1 MYCSNCGTKIENGN
15 FCPVCGQKTA
25 GNTNNTFIPEQ
36 AKPVRKKNI
45 LLPLICIIAA
55 AAVVLTAVGI
65 HIWRGSG
72 IKSAMNETTT
82 FKFFEY
88 DFSIPTVFS
97 YDEGLSNEAYAVFQ
111 TDTDASK
118 RIDFV
123 YGGSGYSAGSAE
135 PSDILDNLYDIYGI
149 ADAGVL
155 NAEECSSVAGM
166 YTICGRVLTTTDT
179 GIWNVYACIND
190 DSELFYFILMDDSD
204 DYKELFEDMIYETEK
219 SL

>member
-15 FCPVCGQKTA
+15 FCPVCGQKIA
-25 GNTNNTFIPEQ
+25 ENVNNNFIPEP
-36 AKPVRKKNI
+36 AKPARKKNI

-65 HIWRGSG
+65 HLWRSNGT
-72 IKSAMNETTT
+72 KSAMQETTP
-82 FKFFEY
+82 FEFSGY
-88 DFSIPTVFS
+88 EFSIPSVFS
-97 YDEGLSNEAYAVFQ
+97 YDEGLSNEVYAVFH
-111 TDTDASK
+111 TDSDASE
-118 RIDFV
+118 RMDFV

-135 PSDILDNLYDIYGI
+135 PSDILNHLYDIYGI

-155 NAEECSSVAGM
+155 NAEECPSVAGM
-166 YTICGRVLTTTDT
+166 YTIHGRAATTTDT

-204 DYKELFEDMIYETEK
+204 DYKELFEDMIYETQK
-219 SL
+219 AF